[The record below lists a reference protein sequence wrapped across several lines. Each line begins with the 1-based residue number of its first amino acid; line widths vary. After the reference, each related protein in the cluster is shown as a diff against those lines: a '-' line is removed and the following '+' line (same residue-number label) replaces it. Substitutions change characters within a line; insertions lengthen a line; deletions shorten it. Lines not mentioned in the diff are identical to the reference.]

1 MKRILCCLL
10 AFGAAAAAPVL
21 VQDTV
26 ELFRDD
32 FSRFPPGLLSA
43 PIGQLNGAIQEYH
56 YIEHGGVRTLP
67 WRNPLVHFDTWA
79 AGDDSEG
86 PYFEQHTINT
96 DARFNSR

>member
-1 MKRILCCLL
+1 MAGPALTGTDR
-10 AFGAAAAAPVL
+10 V
-21 VQDTV
+21 D
-26 ELFRDD
+26 LFSDD
-32 FSRFPPGLLSA
+32 FSRFAPGVLSA
-43 PIGQLNGAIQEYH
+43 PIGLLNGAIQEYH
-56 YIEHGGVRTLP
+56 YIEHRGVRTLP